1 MINCITHLF
10 NLNSHHCTLYL
21 TSISAIASFIFN
33 IHQLFHMLPP
43 DFFRSSTLTFT
54 APLSSLRQLIPATSF
69 FFTTLCLAILNNS
82 QPSQQKSIFSTAP
95 QAFWSIATYS
105 TLLVSFLVSQYF
117 FQSSSFWL
125 CFQILNNSLFLHT
138 ATSTSLF
145 YHHISKYLGLP
156 LVQPDFTCNSSLS
169 QFQFLSEL
177 YFPPYFLL
185 EHNIYQEKTMF
196 THYLFIGDY
205 FHILDTTSILVI
217 HKNITNYCFSF
228 TRSKC
233 YKSPFPFLETSIHQA
248 QPFTNGPVQQSD
260 PSIIYLLNPKTPHE
274 TLQNHPYHHQHGH

>member
-1 MINCITHLF
+1 
-10 NLNSHHCTLYL
+10 
-21 TSISAIASFIFN
+21 
-33 IHQLFHMLPP
+33 MLLP
-43 DFFRSSTLTFT
+43 DFFWSFTLTFT
-54 APLSSLRQLIPATSF
+54 APLSSLRQLIPTTSF

-156 LVQPDFTCNSSLS
+156 LVQPQTSLAILHFHSFNFFLNFTFLPTFFLNTIPIKKRQCSLIISSVGITFTSLT
-169 QFQFLSEL
+169 
-177 YFPPYFLL
+177 LL
-185 EHNIYQEKTMF
+185 
-196 THYLFIGDY
+196 L
-205 FHILDTTSILVI
+205 
-217 HKNITNYCFSF
+217 
-228 TRSKC
+228 
-233 YKSPFPFLETSIHQA
+233 
-248 QPFTNGPVQQSD
+248 
-260 PSIIYLLNPKTPHE
+260 YLLLTRM
-274 TLQNHPYHHQHGH
+274 